1 MTGPPDGTS
10 RRLGQPT
17 ARDTLRNEGT
27 SSIADRGDDG
37 ADPHAIGDL
46 LNVWLAI
53 KRDEV
58 DAIVDDARRKA
69 ASIPDMR
76 VLAAIVGEQY
86 ILLRALETEVARL
99 RGEVEQLRG
108 QRRRVA

>member
-1 MTGPPDGTS
+1 
-10 RRLGQPT
+10 
-17 ARDTLRNEGT
+17 
-27 SSIADRGDDG
+27 
-37 ADPHAIGDL
+37 
-46 LNVWLAI
+46 
-53 KRDEV
+53 
-58 DAIVDDARRKA
+58 
-69 ASIPDMR
+69 MR